1 MGWVH
6 GIIQLLLSQPVGKT
20 LGKPNWATSSRSPND
35 SLPSQEGFYKT
46 TLGWSFFCFF
56 AVTPAATL
64 NFTTRISQK
73 PSRTAVLRLIKISL
87 LAAITVA
94 GLCFTAQAQAP
105 LDIRIA
111 LVIGNSA
118 YPGSPLVNPVNDSRA
133 MGQALRR
140 LGFTVVELENAQR
153 QEMTQAVAR
162 VRDAL
167 KGKQGVGMLYY
178 AGHGVQLDW
187 LNYLVPVDARVRQP
201 DDVLGQTVGID
212 SVMDAFKEAGNRMNI
227 VVLDACRDN
236 PFDDKLATKGLAPI
250 DAPPGTFMAFATSA
264 GNVAEDG
271 DVASGN
277 GLYTQFLLQE
287 LKAPAARL
295 EDMFKRVKL
304 QVRQKSEG
312 RQVPSDSS
320 NLDEAFSFSGG
331 FSKATRVS
339 EAARIERYQVEK
351 AAWDRIKT
359 SQSADDFFAFLRLYP
374 SGFISEIAQFR
385 VDQLKTPLLVPQLA
399 RDGLTTLASGKNRF
413 FLGDEYTLITTDLIT
428 KIVRS
433 EAQKVTFADNQRV
446 EINNGVT
453 VYDQMGGLIKD
464 DSGVKDPAMLLVPA
478 DIALGKQWRSSF
490 QNRISQFDART
501 YIDFKVDSLQDLD
514 IAGTLMKAYKVDM
527 SGFATVNGFTAA
539 FKGAAWIEP
548 QTMRLVRYDREV
560 RYSGSLLDATRIEV
574 TNYRPARRS

>member
-1 MGWVH
+1 MR
-6 GIIQLLLSQPVGKT
+6 LLK
-20 LGKPNWATSSRSPND
+20 
-35 SLPSQEGFYKT
+35 
-46 TLGWSFFCFF
+46 
-56 AVTPAATL
+56 ATL
-64 NFTTRISQK
+64 LITLT
-73 PSRTAVLRLIKISL
+73 VL
-87 LAAITVA
+87 

-118 YPGSPLVNPVNDSRA
+118 YPGSPLINPVNDSRA
-133 MGQALRR
+133 MGDALRR
-140 LGFTVVELENAQR
+140 LGFTVVELENAQKL
-153 QEMTQAVAR
+153 EMLQAVTK

-187 LNYLVPVDARVRQP
+187 LNYLVPVNARVRKS
-201 DDVLGQTVGID
+201 DDVPGQTLGID
-212 SVMDAFKEAGNRMNI
+212 SVMEAFKEAGNRMNI

-236 PFDDKLATKGLAPI
+236 PFDDKVATKGLAPI

-271 DVASGN
+271 DAASGN

-295 EDMFKRVKL
+295 EDVFKRVKL

-312 RQVPSDSS
+312 RQVPTDSS
-320 NLDEAFSFSGG
+320 NLDEEFSFAGG
-331 FSKATRVS
+331 FSKAARLS
-339 EAARIERYQVEK
+339 ESARIERYQVEK
-351 AAWDRIKT
+351 AAWDRIKA

-374 SGFISEIAQFR
+374 NGFISEIAQFR

-399 RDGLTTLASGKNRF
+399 RDGLATLASGKNRF
-413 FLGDEYTLITTDLIT
+413 SLGDEYTLITTDLIT

-464 DSGVKDPAMLLVPA
+464 TSGVKDPAMLLVPA

-501 YIDFKVDSLQDLD
+501 YIDFKVVSLEDLG
-514 IAGTLMKAYKVDM
+514 IAGTVQKVFKVDM
-527 SGFATVNGFTAA
+527 SGFATINGFTAS
-539 FKGAAWIEP
+539 FKGTAWIEP

>member
-1 MGWVH
+1 MR
-6 GIIQLLLSQPVGKT
+6 LL
-20 LGKPNWATSSRSPND
+20 
-35 SLPSQEGFYKT
+35 
-46 TLGWSFFCFF
+46 
-56 AVTPAATL
+56 
-64 NFTTRISQK
+64 
-73 PSRTAVLRLIKISL
+73 KISL

-118 YPGSPLVNPVNDSRA
+118 YPRSPLINPVNDSRA
-133 MGQALRR
+133 MGNALRR
-140 LGFTVVELENAQR
+140 LGFNVIELENAQR
-153 QEMTQAVAR
+153 TEMMQAIVK
-162 VRDAL
+162 VRDLL
-167 KGKQGVGMLYY
+167 KGKQGIGMLYY

-187 LNYLVPVDARVRQP
+187 LNYMVPVNASVRLSA
-201 DDVLGQTVGID
+201 DVIDQSVGVN
-212 SVMDAFKEAGNRMNI
+212 SVLDAFKEAGNRMNI

-271 DVASGN
+271 DAASGN

-287 LKAPAARL
+287 LKAPPARL

-312 RQVPSDSS
+312 RQVPTDSS
-320 NLDEAFSFSGG
+320 NLDEEFSFAGG
-331 FSKATRVS
+331 FSKAARVS
-339 EAARIERYQVEK
+339 ETARIARYQIEK
-351 AAWDRIKT
+351 AAWDRIKG

-385 VDQLKTPLLVPQLA
+385 VDQLKTPLLVSQLA
-399 RDGLTTLASGKNRF
+399 RDGLATLASGKNRF
-413 FLGDEYTLITTDLIT
+413 SLGDEYTLITTDLMT

-433 EAQKVTFADNQRV
+433 EAQKVTFADSQRV
-446 EINNGVT
+446 EINNGIT
-453 VYDQMGGLIKD
+453 VYDQMGGLLKD

-490 QNRISQFDART
+490 QNRISQFEART
-501 YIDFKVDSLQDLD
+501 YIDFKVVGLQDLD
-514 IAGTLMKAYKVDM
+514 IAGTVLKVYKVDM
-527 SGFATVNGFTAA
+527 SGFATINGFTAS
-539 FKGAAWIEP
+539 FKGTAWIEP

-560 RYSGSLLDATRIEV
+560 RYSGSLIDSTRIEV

>member
-1 MGWVH
+1 MPFKP
-6 GIIQLLLSQPVGKT
+6 LKT
-20 LGKPNWATSSRSPND
+20 
-35 SLPSQEGFYKT
+35 
-46 TLGWSFFCFF
+46 
-56 AVTPAATL
+56 ATL
-64 NFTTRISQK
+64 
-73 PSRTAVLRLIKISL
+73 RLLKISM

-94 GLCFTAQAQAP
+94 CLCFTAQAQAP

-111 LVIGNSA
+111 LVIGNSS

-153 QEMTQAVAR
+153 QEMTQAVTR

-187 LNYLVPVDARVRQP
+187 LNYLVPVNARVRQS
-201 DDVLGQTVGID
+201 DDVPGQTVGID
-212 SVMDAFKEAGNRMNI
+212 SVMQAFKEAGNRMNI

-271 DVASGN
+271 DAASGN

-287 LKAPAARL
+287 LKAPSARL

-312 RQVPSDSS
+312 RQVPTDSS
-320 NLDEAFSFSGG
+320 NLDEEFSFAAG

-351 AAWDRIKT
+351 AAWDRIKS
-359 SQSADDFFAFLRLYP
+359 SQSADDFFVFLRLYP

-385 VDQLKTPLLVPQLA
+385 IDQLKIPLLVPQLA

-413 FLGDEYTLITTDLIT
+413 SLGDEYTLITTDLIT

-446 EINNGVT
+446 EINDGVT

-501 YIDFKVDSLQDLD
+501 YIDFKVVSLQDLD
-514 IAGTLMKAYKVDM
+514 IAGTILKVYNVDM
-527 SGFATVNGFTAA
+527 SGFATINGFTAS
-539 FKGAAWIEP
+539 FKGTAWIEP